1 MFCLKW
7 NSQKCCFQFS
17 WDWRNSTKTEK
28 EINLQIYDIK
38 LSDWI
43 MTSQS
48 TRRNVRPSA
57 SNETLTNAAFTR
69 TSSLL
74 VSSTSETWSCK
85 WEKWSSFSVQWSS
98 YLLVVHVS
106 IAESQLRE
114 VNPMNNS
121 KSSLPHCRNLAKT
134 WLRHKPNVTPGFVL
148 VFKQVEDSFLV
159 SQNSQ
164 PNQRGPPFEAI
175 PNILV
180 GPTEILEMFV

>member
-1 MFCLKW
+1 MVVAKVNGFRHFSKVPISFVKVPDMVTFSRRKPGYEHRSGEPLGKTGGMSLQNMFCLKW

-106 IAESQLRE
+106 IA
-114 VNPMNNS
+114 
-121 KSSLPHCRNLAKT
+121 
-134 WLRHKPNVTPGFVL
+134 
-148 VFKQVEDSFLV
+148 
-159 SQNSQ
+159 
-164 PNQRGPPFEAI
+164 
-175 PNILV
+175 
-180 GPTEILEMFV
+180 